1 MDRLKAIL
9 GYSCAVCALI
19 AALATFLGNDAL
31 SRALAS
37 ATGVTVSPWYSGG
50 EVVRAINHGPYR
62 TDIHRPVF
70 DALIGERETGFVQVK
85 WVPAAGLPEIIREK
99 IEIDGKGKMDFAIR
113 LDTKT
118 GKADLESPG
127 PAVIS
132 LENTYRLRDG
142 WAARIELKR
151 PS

>member
-50 EVVRAINHGPYR
+50 EVVRTINHGPYR

-85 WVPAAGLPEIIREK
+85 WVPARDCRKSSARKSKLTER
-99 IEIDGKGKMDFAIR
+99 GKWI
-113 LDTKT
+113 
-118 GKADLESPG
+118 
-127 PAVIS
+127 
-132 LENTYRLRDG
+132 LR
-142 WAARIELKR
+142 
-151 PS
+151 